1 MKSLI
6 NNINYYKT
14 RSANRLRDE
23 QSAYIPTLEEDQIE
37 CTVNSYI
44 MAGKRYLMNQY
55 ETICIR
61 LKYLKLKSNTYRMRE
76 KYNNK
81 NTSMRELVANNI
93 IQPFALFVNGRFI
106 PWDIISISICP
117 NASYLLIDIS
127 GLDGKPIEFKDLIS
141 IKYAQILTLPDYV
154 RYSNNG
160 ESLDY
165 DVLCSFDS
173 EGKFSTENPWYSL
186 IIDKD
191 PHVCTAYM
199 NTSSRFSAIDISES
213 LTNIYG
219 DQIQLDKI
227 KFCKENALLF
237 VNGLFSLGVKENI
250 KKGTDWDFVNE
261 DYTDFAPKIQLVQSD
276 EDLGTNPNIVF
287 DYTNLTINNGHNDN
301 GDVYDI
307 VICANT
313 EYSNTVDNIAKAK
326 NDFIQP
332 IVQKKYNG
340 EEVPAYFEQLN
351 TPFEMVMDRNT
362 DYNTN
367 VVNAIKSMLKYNS
380 NSFAET
386 FKRTSNLE
394 ITEKTGKWVNE
405 NTKIDNTLWIPRRH
419 SEMAEEFI
427 IMLVNG
433 ELYKYDHAINHR
445 ANFCIIPITGINDT
459 DKIEFLR
466 FKNINNYTFDIIV
479 NNYDG
484 ENKDC
489 FANHA
494 SDIINEDMVLFSD
507 EPLESDP
514 YEYPSDGKQYF
525 PVNYTL
531 ERSANGLIKIVLEND
546 FYYGKT
552 LKVAYKNRYVHAQYV
567 VPGEEYVQYA
577 IDLKEKFAFC
587 NDYTKFLVF
596 HNGRKLDSNFYRI
609 VLPSR
614 STTPFYEFKLYFSI
628 PVNELDNIDV
638 IYTPSLMKDI
648 VYQPEAE
655 LSGSII
661 VDKSILNY
669 GIGSELFIV
678 WINGRKIPASNI
690 QDISSTQMHIL
701 TDELSTRNLTITKY
715 IPDIDTLIG
724 DFHAENSDWD
734 NIISQ
739 LTPQEIYN
747 MLGINSTGL
756 TDQEPDINEG
766 AVDIKSVM
774 YELIREQYVMNPRV
788 DITDK
793 FVYDYLDVDQTAAE
807 ETDTDGNVLFSV
819 ADANRQDN
827 IDGTPWSES
836 VLKEE

>member
-1 MKSLI
+1 MKSI
-6 NNINYYKT
+6 IKNINYYKT
-14 RSANRLRDE
+14 RSADRLRDE
-23 QSAYIPTLEEDQIE
+23 QSAYIPTLEQDQVE

-55 ETICIR
+55 ETVCIR
-61 LKYLKLKSNTYRMRE
+61 LRYLRFKSSTYRMRE

-81 NTSMRELVANNI
+81 NTPMRELVANNI
-93 IQPFALFVNGRFI
+93 IQPFALFANGRFI

-160 ESLDY
+160 EALEY

-213 LTNIYG
+213 LANIYG

-227 KFCKENALLF
+227 KFCKENVLLF

-287 DYTNLTINNGHNDN
+287 DYTNLTINDGHNDN

-313 EYSNTVDNIAKAK
+313 EYSNTVDNIAKAE
-326 NDFIQP
+326 NDFVQP

-340 EEVPAYFEQLN
+340 EEIPAYFEQLN
-351 TPFEMVMDRNT
+351 TPFEMTMDRNV

-380 NSFAET
+380 SSFTET

-394 ITEKTGKWVNE
+394 IVEKTGKWVNE
-405 NTKIDNTLWIPRRH
+405 NTKLDNTLWIPRRH

-433 ELYKYDHAINHR
+433 ELYRYDHAINHR

-466 FKNINNYTFDIIV
+466 FKNINNYTFDIVI
-479 NNYDG
+479 NDYDG
-484 ENKDC
+484 ENQDG
-489 FANHA
+489 FVNH
-494 SDIINEDMVLFSD
+494 SPDIINEDMVLFSD

-567 VPGEEYVQYA
+567 VPGEDYVQYA

-596 HNGRKLDSNFYRI
+596 HNGRKLDSNLYRI

-614 STTPFYEFKLYFSI
+614 TTTPFYEFKLYFSI

-648 VYQPEAE
+648 VYQPEVE

-701 TDELSTRNLTITKY
+701 ADELSTRNLTITKY

-724 DFHAENSDWD
+724 DFHAETSDWD

-747 MLGINSTGL
+747 MLGINPTGL

-793 FVYDYLDVDQTAAE
+793 FVYDYLDVDQTAVE

>member
-484 ENKDC
+484 ENKDG
-489 FANHA
+489 FANHS